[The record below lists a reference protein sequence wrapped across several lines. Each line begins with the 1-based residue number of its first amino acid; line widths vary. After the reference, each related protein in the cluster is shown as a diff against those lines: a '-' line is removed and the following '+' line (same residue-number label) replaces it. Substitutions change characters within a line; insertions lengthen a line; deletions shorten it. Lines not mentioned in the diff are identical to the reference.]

1 MNKFKISIEIK
12 KLFIMEDLEYVD
24 LIMVNIPAKS
34 FSIFGSNG
42 SIQEVKCESSS
53 EFINHL
59 NFIKENINEEE
70 IKYENLD

>member
-1 MNKFKISIEIK
+1 MHKFKILIQIK
-12 KLFIMEDLEYVD
+12 KLPIMEKLEYVD

-42 SIQEVKCESSS
+42 SIQEIKCASSS
-53 EFINHL
+53 EFVARL

-70 IKYENLD
+70 IKYENLE

>member
-1 MNKFKISIEIK
+1 MYKFKISIEIK

>member
-1 MNKFKISIEIK
+1 MHKFKISIEIK

-42 SIQEVKCESSS
+42 SIQEVKCESYS

-59 NFIKENINEEE
+59 NFIKENVNEEE

>member
-1 MNKFKISIEIK
+1 MHKFKISIEIK